1 MPFPF
6 GLMPIFGVIIFA
18 IVISMFIIFAVRG
31 LREWSSNNRQPVY
44 SDHVLVVDKRTHIWR
59 HHHHNHA
66 TVHHSTSTS
75 CYITFEFEDGE
86 RREFMVPAKLYGL
99 TVAGDTGTL
108 TWQGTRF
115 HGFERL
121 RDI

>member
-1 MPFPF
+1 MI
-6 GLMPIFGVIIFA
+6 PIFVVIIFA
-18 IVISMFIIFAVRG
+18 IVISMFVIFAVRG

-59 HHHHNHA
+59 HHHHHHNHA
-66 TVHHSTSTS
+66 AHHSTSTS
-75 CYITFEFEDGE
+75 YYITFEFEDGE
-86 RREFMVPAKLYGL
+86 RREFMVPSKLYGL
-99 TVAGDTGTL
+99 TAAGDTGTL